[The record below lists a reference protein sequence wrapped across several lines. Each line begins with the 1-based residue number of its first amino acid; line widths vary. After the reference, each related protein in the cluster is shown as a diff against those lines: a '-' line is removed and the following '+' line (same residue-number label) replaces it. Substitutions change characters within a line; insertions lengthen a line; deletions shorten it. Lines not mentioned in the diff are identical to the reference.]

1 MLRLPPL
8 LLRSCGAP
16 HPEGKKHEELVRNT
30 TQDEPKVYV
39 IPGLVGVIA
48 VV

>member
-16 HPEGKKHEELVRNT
+16 HPEEKKHEELVRNT
-30 TQDEPKVYV
+30 TQDEVYV